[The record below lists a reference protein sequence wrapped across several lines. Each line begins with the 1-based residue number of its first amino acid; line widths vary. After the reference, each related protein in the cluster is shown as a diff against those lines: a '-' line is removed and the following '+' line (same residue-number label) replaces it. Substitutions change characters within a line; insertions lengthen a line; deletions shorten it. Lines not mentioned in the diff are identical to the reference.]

1 MGTQR
6 KPGTFR
12 ETRKPQQ
19 SKNLQH
25 GCKRLRTLIA
35 NAKDDPGIQ
44 ATTQVDGRDRGVVL
58 VYDESEQLVT
68 GGGGNRTF
76 RETKQSKTF
85 NIAASASA
93 PATPMQLYLRLTVA
107 IEVFS

>member
-1 MGTQR
+1 MLKVFFCFR
-6 KPGTFR
+6 FSFLCLFLGTFR

-35 NAKDDPGIQ
+35 NARGEQ
-44 ATTQVDGRDRGVVL
+44 LTTQVDGRDRGVVL

-68 GGGGNRTF
+68 GRGR
-76 RETKQSKTF
+76 
-85 NIAASASA
+85 
-93 PATPMQLYLRLTVA
+93 
-107 IEVFS
+107 